1 MAAKSAAGL
10 LTSVDSMFTT
20 QEERDNAQR
29 SYVTDLPTAEINDFP
44 NHPFK
49 VRMDESMTEMADSVR
64 QYGVLVPGLVRPR
77 PEGGYEMV
85 AGHRRKKASELAGL
99 ETVPC
104 IVREFPVRVLTPGS
118 RPERRSGFYGV
129 ELYRRTGV

>member
-29 SYVTDLPTAEINDFP
+29 SYVIDLPAAEISDFP

-49 VRMDESMTEMADSVR
+49 VRMDESMVELADSVK
-64 QYGVLVPGLVRPR
+64 QHGILVPSLVRPMPDGR
-77 PEGGYEMV
+77 GQLP
-85 AGHRRKKASELAGL
+85 
-99 ETVPC
+99 T
-104 IVREFPVRVLTPGS
+104 EFDFRFAT
-118 RPERRSGFYGV
+118 F
-129 ELYRRTGV
+129 

>member
-29 SYVTDLPTAEINDFP
+29 SYVIDLPAAEISDFP

-49 VRMDESMTEMADSVR
+49 VRMDEEMEQVVESVR
-64 QYGVLVPGLVRPR
+64 ERGVLSTVLVRPMPDGR
-77 PEGGYEMV
+77 GQLP
-85 AGHRRKKASELAGL
+85 
-99 ETVPC
+99 T
-104 IVREFPVRVLTPGS
+104 EFDFRFAT
-118 RPERRSGFYGV
+118 F
-129 ELYRRTGV
+129 